1 MEKRLRA
8 SQDKTM
14 KKIIEVDKKFTP
26 LNLTTETTPEN
37 VMGKEQ
43 LKEQWKSKALHG
55 RYPKSL
61 ENEMVDREMSLEYM
75 RKGYLFA
82 ETEGFL
88 TAIQDRVIRTKNYE
102 KHILKLDG
110 VVDICRKCKVH
121 NETIEHVIGG
131 CSALADNV
139 YLGRHNQVAKVI
151 HIELA
156 KKYELIQDPLP
167 FYKYTPEPVL
177 ESRDYLLYWDRT
189 ILTDKTVDHNKPD
202 IVFINKK
209 ENKGIMIDVAV
220 PLTHNIQK
228 TEVEK
233 VRKYEELKEDMK
245 RTWKLTNITII
256 PIVISSEGV
265 TSKCFKENL
274 ERLEVNKTA
283 RLNIQKS
290 VILQTCHIVRKFLN
304 N

>member
-1 MEKRLRA
+1 
-8 SQDKTM
+8 
-14 KKIIEVDKKFTP
+14 
-26 LNLTTETTPEN
+26 
-37 VMGKEQ
+37 
-43 LKEQWKSKALHG
+43 
-55 RYPKSL
+55 
-61 ENEMVDREMSLEYM
+61 
-75 RKGYLFA
+75 
-82 ETEGFL
+82 
-88 TAIQDRVIRTKNYE
+88 
-102 KHILKLDG
+102 
-110 VVDICRKCKVH
+110 
-121 NETIEHVIGG
+121 
-131 CSALADNV
+131 
-139 YLGRHNQVAKVI
+139 
-151 HIELA
+151 
-156 KKYELIQDPLP
+156 
-167 FYKYTPEPVL
+167 
-177 ESRDYLLYWDRT
+177 
-189 ILTDKTVDHNKPD
+189 
-202 IVFINKK
+202 
-209 ENKGIMIDVAV
+209 MIDVAV